1 MKSCSP
7 QRSLD
12 ADEASVVE
20 NGEGVALVSIV
31 HLFFTTLL
39 PSSLDYFEVGRAQSS
54 CSPVNSS
61 AGLKSEHLDG
71 NSELGIDFDKQFPV
85 DSHGAVTYHGA
96 PWKAEIGKWFSG
108 CGDVLNVVDVV
119 ELIYG
124 AKGARMTVAAKEYA
138 IGNWG
143 NACVFMGFLVIMDE
157 VVVAV
162 ESVRKE

>member
-1 MKSCSP
+1 MPSWSFIATVG
-7 QRSLD
+7 SL
-12 ADEASVVE
+12 
-20 NGEGVALVSIV
+20 VALVSIV
-31 HLFFTTLL
+31 HLFFTPLL

-119 ELIYG
+119 ENIG
-124 AKGARMTVAAKEYA
+124 KGARMTVAAKEYA

-143 NACVFMGFLVIMDE
+143 NAGVFMGFLVIMDE

-162 ESVRKE
+162 ESVRKEWDQTFV